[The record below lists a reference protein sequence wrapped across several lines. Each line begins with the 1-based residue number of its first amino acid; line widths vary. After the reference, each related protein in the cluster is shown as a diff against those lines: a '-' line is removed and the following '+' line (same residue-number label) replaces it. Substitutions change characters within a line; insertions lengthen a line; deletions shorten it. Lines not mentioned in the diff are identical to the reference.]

1 MCGIIGILSKSNV
14 SERLV
19 LGLRSMEYRGY
30 DSAGIATLYNGKTI
44 DRRRAEGKLVNLQ
57 NELVRTPLNGCAGI
71 GHTRWATHGAPTVE
85 NAHPHATERVAVVHN
100 GIIENFRELR
110 ERLSAKGHKLVTET
124 DTETIVHLI
133 TDYMDQG
140 MSPREA
146 AAAALNELHGAFALA
161 IIFEGENDLLIGA
174 RRGSPLV
181 LGYGIDENKGCEMYL
196 GSDAIALSHLTNK
209 IAYLEEG
216 DRVEINKAS
225 AIIYDED
232 GVIVNRE
239 IHEVSA
245 GSGTIDKGN
254 YNHFMMKEIY
264 EQPTVVGQ
272 TLGTLIDPLLGKVKL
287 PSMPFDLASIDRIT
301 IIACGTS
308 FYAAMVMK
316 YWMERLSRINVEIDI
331 ASEFRYREPVMPN
344 GGLAIFIS
352 QSGETADTLAAL
364 KYAKSQKQ
372 HILSILNV
380 AKSSME
386 RESDLVLHTHA
397 GPEVGVASTKAFTCQ
412 LAVLA
417 CFAIAHAKARGSID
431 SKEESRLCV
440 ALSEVPARMAEVLN
454 HDEEI
459 QAMALEVAKARDV
472 IYLGRGLEYPIAME
486 GALKLKE
493 ISYIHAEGYAAG
505 EMKHGP
511 MALIDKDVPII
522 VIAPTGRLY
531 EKTVSNMQEVIAR
544 KGQVY
549 FFTDVKGAK
558 IDGGSAIATV
568 GLPMLDEFVTPLL
581 YSIPVQLL
589 SYHVAVAKGTD
600 VDQPRNLAKSVT
612 VE

>member
-1 MCGIIGILSKSNV
+1 MCGIIGII
-14 SERLV
+14 SEQDVARRIV
-19 LGLRSMEYRGY
+19 EGLRRLEYRGY
-30 DSAGIATLYNGKTI
+30 DSAGVATLFNGKTI
-44 DRRRAEGKLVNLQ
+44 DRRRAEGKLINLE
-57 NELVRTPLNGCAGI
+57 NELDRNELPGHVGI
-71 GHTRWATHGAPTVE
+71 GHTRWATHGEPTVR
-85 NAHPHATERVAVVHN
+85 NAHPHASEKVAVVHN

-110 ERLSAKGHKLVTET
+110 ERLSARGHNFLTET

-133 TDYMDQG
+133 TDFIDQG
-140 MSPREA
+140 LSARDA
-146 AAAALNELHGAFALA
+146 AKAALSELEGAFALA
-161 IIFEGENDLLIGA
+161 IIFEGQENLMIGA

-181 LGYGIDENKGCEMYL
+181 LGYGTDENEGHEMYL
-196 GSDAIALSHLTNK
+196 GSDAIALSHLTNR
-209 IAYLEEG
+209 ISYLDEG
-216 DRVEINKAS
+216 DRVEITRTSVQVFDAS
-225 AIIYDED
+225 GAPVD
-232 GVIVNRE
+232 RE
-239 IHEVSA
+239 IHTVDA
-245 GSGTIDKGN
+245 ASGNIDKGN
-254 YNHFMMKEIY
+254 YKHFMMKEIY
-264 EQPTVVGQ
+264 EQPMVVGQ
-272 TLGTLIDPLLGKVKL
+272 TLGSLIDPLNGRVKITN
-287 PSMPFDLASIDRIT
+287 MPFDLSAVDRVT

-308 FYAAMVMK
+308 FYAAMVAK
-316 YWMERLSRINVEIDI
+316 YWLEQVGRINVDVDI

-344 GGLAIFIS
+344 GGLSIFIS

-364 KYAKSQKQ
+364 RYAKSQGQ

-380 AKSSME
+380 AQSSME
-386 RESDLVLHTHA
+386 RESDFVLHTHA

-417 CFAIAHAKARGSID
+417 CLAIAHAKARGTID
-431 SKEESRLCV
+431 EDEEARLCV

-454 HDEEI
+454 HDDAI
-459 QAMALEVAKARDV
+459 QKMAEDVAKARDV

-511 MALIDKDVPII
+511 IALIDKDVPII
-522 VIAPTGRLY
+522 VIAPSGRLY

-549 FFTDVKGAK
+549 FFTDLEGAK
-558 IDGGSAIATV
+558 ADGGSAIATV
-568 GLPMLDEFVTPLL
+568 ALPMLDEFVTPLL
-581 YSIPVQLL
+581 HAIPVQLL

>member
-1 MCGIIGILSKSNV
+1 MCGIIGIISDYDV
-14 SERLV
+14 ADRV
-19 LGLRSMEYRGY
+19 VDGLRRLEYRGY
-30 DSAGIATLYNGKTI
+30 DSAGVATIYNGENI
-44 DRRRAEGKLVNLQ
+44 GRRRAKGKLVNLET
-57 NELVRTPLNGCAGI
+57 ELKAIPLPGLIGI
-71 GHTRWATHGAPTVE
+71 GHTRWATHGEPTVD
-85 NAHPHATERVAVVHN
+85 NAHPHASEKVAVVHN

-110 ERLSAKGHKLVTET
+110 TRLSAKGHSFDTET

-133 TDYMDQG
+133 TDFMDQG
-140 MSPREA
+140 MSPRDA
-146 AAAALNELHGAFALA
+146 AKTALSELEGAFALA
-161 IIFEGENDLLIGA
+161 IIFDGEDDLLIGA

-181 LGYGIDENKGCEMYL
+181 LGYGTEEREGTEMYL

-216 DRVEINKAS
+216 DRVEITKSS
-225 AIIYDED
+225 AQVFDENGAEVD
-232 GVIVNRE
+232 RE
-239 IHEVSA
+239 IHTVDAAS
-245 GSGTIDKGN
+245 GSIDKGN

-272 TLGTLIDPLLGKVKL
+272 TLGTLIDPLKGHVEL
-287 PSMPFDLASIDRIT
+287 PDMPFDLASIERVT

-308 FYAAMVMK
+308 YYAAMVAK
-316 YWMERLSRINVEIDI
+316 YWMEQVGRINVDVDI
-331 ASEFRYREPVMPN
+331 ASEFRYREPVMAD
-344 GGLAIFIS
+344 GGLAVFIS

-364 KYAKSQKQ
+364 RYAKSQDQ

-380 AKSSME
+380 AQSSME
-386 RESDLVLHTHA
+386 RESDVVLHTHA

-417 CFAIAHAKARGSID
+417 CFAIAHAKARGTID
-431 SKEESRLCV
+431 AAEESRLCV
-440 ALSEVPARMAEVLN
+440 ALSEVPARMADVLN
-454 HDEEI
+454 HDEAI
-459 QAMALEVAKARDV
+459 QEMAIDVAKAQDV
-472 IYLGRGLEYPIAME
+472 IYLGRGLDYPIAME

-511 MALIDKDVPII
+511 IALIDQNVPII
-522 VIAPTGRLY
+522 VIAPSGRLY

-549 FFTDVKGAK
+549 FFTDIEGAK
-558 IDGGSAIATV
+558 TDGEAAIATV
-568 GLPMLDEFVTPLL
+568 ALPMLDEFVTPLL
-581 YSIPVQLL
+581 HAIPVQLL